1 VPGDCVQPLFTLDA
15 LESSLMKAA
24 VRRLV
29 FTTHVTSS
37 VGWTGAV
44 LVFLAMAIIGLTS
57 QDAPTVRGVY
67 LVMAPAAW
75 FVLVP
80 LAHASLLSG
89 GVISLGTPWGL
100 FRHYWVVSKLLITL
114 FATVILLIYMGTFRQ
129 MAGVAADPVVELGLV
144 RNPSPMVHSIG
155 ALILL
160 LVATVLGVY
169 KPFGMTAYGKRQQ
182 VEHPAAPRSPITDLN
197 RVGAARWVYFAWIV
211 VVGLI
216 LLFVTAHLVSGRF
229 TGH

>member
-1 VPGDCVQPLFTLDA
+1 
-15 LESSLMKAA
+15 MKAA

-44 LVFLAMAIIGLTS
+44 LVFLALAIIGLTS

-89 GVISLGTPWGL
+89 VAISLGTPWGL

-114 FATVILLIYMGTFRQ
+114 FATMIPLIYMGTFRQ
-129 MAGVAADPVVELGLV
+129 MAGVAADPVVELGLL
-144 RNPSPMVHSIG
+144 RNPSPIVHSIL
-155 ALILL
+155 ALVLL
-160 LVATVLGVY
+160 LLATVLGVY
-169 KPFGMTAYGKRQQ
+169 KPFGMTAYGKRLQ
-182 VEHPAAPRSPITDLN
+182 VGDAGAQPSPLADVK
-197 RVGAARWVYFAWIV
+197 RVGTARWVYFAWV
-211 VVGLI
+211 VVAGLI
-216 LLFVTAHLVSGRF
+216 LLFIAAHLMSGRF
-229 TGH
+229 NGH